1 MQTTMKTK
9 QILSLCL
16 ISCSLLMLSACSSS
30 PTSSNVYS
38 TAQAGVMQQVEFA
51 TVTGVRN
58 IIIERNSTD
67 TGQTAGGIIG
77 AVAGSEV
84 GKGKGRIVGGVVGA
98 VAGSAIGSVID
109 RKAQAQP
116 GIELTLQMDSGRT
129 VAIVQLAGEM
139 FHVGEKVKILTTGN
153 GQARVTH

>member
-1 MQTTMKTK
+1 MNTK
-9 QILSLCL
+9 QLIPLCLLSL
-16 ISCSLLMLSACSSS
+16 SLVTLSACSSS

-38 TAQAGVMQQVEFA
+38 TGQAGVMQEVQFA
-51 TVTGVRN
+51 TVIGVRN
-58 IIIERNSTD
+58 IIIEKNSTD
-67 TGQTAGGIIG
+67 TGQTAGAVIG

-109 RKAQAQP
+109 RNAQARP
-116 GIELTLQMDSGRT
+116 GLELTLKMENGRT
-129 VAIVQLAGEM
+129 VAIVQL
-139 FHVGEKVKILTTGN
+139 VGEEFSPGDRVKVLTTGN

>member
-1 MQTTMKTK
+1 MNMTMRTK
-9 QILSLCL
+9 KLFSLCV
-16 ISCSLLMLSACSSS
+16 ISCSLIALSACSSS

-38 TAQAGVMQQVEFA
+38 TNQAGVMQQVEFA
-51 TVTGVRN
+51 TVLGVRN
-58 IIIERNSTD
+58 IIIEKNSTE

-116 GIELTLQMDSGRT
+116 GIELTLKMDSGRT
-129 VAIVQLAGEM
+129 VAIVQLAGEA
-139 FHVGEKVKILTTGN
+139 FHPGEKVKVLTTSN